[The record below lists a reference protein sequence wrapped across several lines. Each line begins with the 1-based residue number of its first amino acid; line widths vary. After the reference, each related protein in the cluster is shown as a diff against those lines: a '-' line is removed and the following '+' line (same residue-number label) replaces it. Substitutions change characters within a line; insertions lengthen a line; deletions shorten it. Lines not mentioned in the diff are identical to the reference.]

1 MQVPSAETI
10 LTAADSLKKLS
21 ISFREDQI
29 KELEKCGQSLAKGL
43 RATDLSVDLKI
54 GYELGLQTARIM
66 IAERIMEVL

>member
-1 MQVPSAETI
+1 VQVPSAEMI

-29 KELEKCGQSLAKGL
+29 RELEKCGPFLAKGL
-43 RATDLSVDLKI
+43 GTTELSIDLKI